1 VCKSRAKIGKKK
13 LNTVGELK
21 VRGRSLQAVHQPLRW
36 DAMAK
41 SAKSALKKMVV
52 KLLCVF
58 VYAAIY
64 DFMMRPLMLQEA
76 GAIHVDLW
84 SPPAEA
90 GPSQA
95 CAWSSHSEEC
105 SIRRYLGIGLSK
117 CLNGTVIQRKLNKI
131 VFSKDPFSCMC
142 VVLYKKY

>member
-41 SAKSALKKMVV
+41 SAKSALEKMVV

-95 CAWSSHSEEC
+95 CAWSCHSERAT
-105 SIRRYLGIGLSK
+105 IRPPSGISLLR
-117 CLNGTVIQRKLNKI
+117 CLYDTSHPAKT
-131 VFSKDPFSCMC
+131 
-142 VVLYKKY
+142 